1 MDKREIPCYEK
12 QELYPKKNDYCICV
26 FVINEGEKIQKQ
38 LKVMSSYT
46 QLVDVIIAD
55 GGSSDNSLAI
65 PFLKEQKVTTLLTK
79 TDSGKL
85 STQMRMALAY
95 ALDKEYKGVIV
106 VDGNGKDDMRSI
118 PFFLE
123 ALKQGYDHVQGS
135 RFIPGGK
142 AINTPLSRL
151 LALKLIHAP
160 LISLAARVRYT
171 DTTNGFRA
179 YSRKLIEH
187 PDVQPFRNIFN
198 AYELHYYLAIRAA
211 QLGLKIKEVA
221 VTRTYPKTGKIP
233 TKISPFKGNLLI
245 LKTLFKAILNRYNP

>member
-79 TDSGKL
+79 KDSGKL
-85 STQMRMALAY
+85 SAQMRMALAY

>member
-55 GGSSDNSLAI
+55 GGSNDNSLEIA
-65 PFLKEQKVTTLLTK
+65 FLKEQKVTTLLTK

-85 STQMRMALAY
+85 SAQMRMALAY
-95 ALDKEYKGVIV
+95 ALEKEYKGVIV

-142 AINTPLSRL
+142 AINTPFSRL

>member
-65 PFLKEQKVTTLLTK
+65 AFLKEQKVTTLLTK
-79 TDSGKL
+79 KDSGKL
-85 STQMRMALAY
+85 SAQMRMALAY